1 MTLFKSPEY
10 LQTLSRTLSTVAEF
24 RTAQQEM
31 LVDAMKSLPIPT
43 NKDMDDLYKEFYLL
57 KKKVKELEKKLEEQ
71 G

>member
-24 RTAQQEM
+24 KTAQHEM

-57 KKKVKELEKKLEEQ
+57 KKKVKELEKKLEEKD
-71 G
+71 